1 MQSVHSERLK
11 CSWVWGVSYLVL
23 FCFHQI
29 IYWLWDLRARSR
41 RLTRPGLYGR
51 QWGVSSSRRYGRDH
65 SYRPYSEGLSRLQ
78 RLHRSFGHIQSEWA
92 FSTPLIEFVPRQFR
106 CSPDIEKWS
115 SSYRTS
121 TSLTAWHRTKRWIS
135 VWSIWKWGSET
146 RSENF
151 WWTELLVLCLY
162 CAYVSYCRGIFQ
174 QIEGDVGSASGVT
187 DVFRSHFFQRWS
199 WSSCLFTCMIMYS
212 SVANL
217 IKAFHVF
224 FFHPST
230 ERKLCQLM
238 VLTPLIVPL
247 VPPFEVETTCQW
259 GFFFIF
265 IFSKS
270 LGDV

>member
-1 MQSVHSERLK
+1 MRCVIPCPFLFSPNNL
-11 CSWVWGVSYLVL
+11 LVVR
-23 FCFHQI
+23 FKGQI
-29 IYWLWDLRARSR
+29 QTTYSTRAIRTPMGSFIFKALRSR
-41 RLTRPGLYGR
+41 PL
-51 QWGVSSSRRYGRDH
+51 
-65 SYRPYSEGLSRLQ
+65 LSTLFW
-78 RLHRSFGHIQSEWA
+78 RSITTATTTQVFWA
-92 FSTPLIEFVPRQFR
+92 YPN
-106 CSPDIEKWS
+106 PDIEKWS